1 MKIVLEFAADGS
13 LVDLITRHSERLES
27 FAPETRLNR
36 LSTYQYQAPVYP
48 GRVRLT
54 VTGYPETGRIYRHV
68 RGSGF
73 FSRSGLI
80 VGE

>member
-54 VTGYPETGRIYRHV
+54 VTRYLETGSIYRHV
-68 RGSGF
+68 RVRRV